1 MYTLLVNEGVN
12 EVTMCLLALIITVC
26 VSLSLYLYHLVQVLM
41 LKHRAGGRGLQKTLT
56 DVPLEHHEECS
67 CVCKNDSD

>member
-1 MYTLLVNEGVN
+1 M
-12 EVTMCLLALIITVC
+12 
-26 VSLSLYLYHLVQVLM
+26 QVLM
-41 LKHRAGGRGLQKTLT
+41 LKHRAGGRGLQKALT